1 MTLICFAFLVPC
13 GRLEAVWMYQGDSIL
28 KGKLSEIGSQF
39 QEMLVSLEQAQV
51 EYDIGC
57 EDIIARQGSFS
68 PVIRSIP
75 DYQPSYS
82 FGCTGSM
89 SDIDRNTANESNLAV
104 M

>member
-1 MTLICFAFLVPC
+1 MDVS
-13 GRLEAVWMYQGDSIL
+13 GRDSIL
-28 KGKLSEIGSQF
+28 KGKLSEVGSQF

-57 EDIIARQGSFS
+57 EDIIARQDSFS

-82 FGCTGSM
+82 FDCTGSR